1 MKQLRLKLERSARA
15 RREPFVA
22 SPSNAAARRAL
33 EAWPAWHGGLLTLV
47 GPEGTGKSHLAAE
60 WAARADAVRLD
71 RASLDL
77 AAAEGRPALVE
88 DVDQGVGEEA
98 LFHLINRAGEAGGGL
113 LLTARIPPAGWTAAL
128 PDLRSR
134 LNALPVAE
142 IEEPDDAVLEG
153 VLRKLFRERHI
164 RPAEDL
170 FPYLLR
176 RIERSIPQ
184 ARDVVA
190 RLDEAGDTAGRP
202 ITRALAR
209 EVLEDVQGDLL
220 E

>member
-47 GPEGTGKSHLAAE
+47 GPEGTGKSHLAAD
-60 WAARADAVRLD
+60 WAVRVGAVVLD
-71 RASLDL
+71 RAALDL
-77 AAAEGRPALVE
+77 PAAEGHPALIE
-88 DVDQGVGEEA
+88 DVDRGVEDEA

-113 LLTARIPPAGWTAAL
+113 LLTARIPPAGWIADL

-142 IEEPDDAVLEG
+142 IEEPDDAVLED

-164 RPAEDL
+164 RPADDL

-184 ARDVVA
+184 AREVVA
-190 RLDEAGDTAGRP
+190 RLDEAGDAAGRP

-220 E
+220 D

>member
-1 MKQLRLKLERSARA
+1 MTLDRSA
-15 RREPFVA
+15 P
-22 SPSNAAARRAL
+22 
-33 EAWPAWHGGLLTLV
+33 
-47 GPEGTGKSHLAAE
+47 
-60 WAARADAVRLD
+60 
-71 RASLDL
+71 DL
-77 AAAEGRPALVE
+77 ATDGRPVLVE
-88 DVDQGVGEEA
+88 DVDRGMDAEA
-98 LFHLINRAGEAGGGL
+98 LFHLINRAGEVGGGL
-113 LLTARIPPAGWTAAL
+113 LLTARTPPALWPTAL

-142 IEEPDDAVLEG
+142 IQEPDDAVLEG

-164 RPAEDL
+164 RPADDI

-184 ARDVVA
+184 AREVVA
-190 RLDEAGDTAGRP
+190 RLDEAGDAAGRP

-220 E
+220 D